1 MTIDIQVPRI
11 RLEETP
17 RETITDY
24 CVSKSGELPISGGW
38 GYTKED
44 AVVIDKDDPVVLKGI
59 PFDGVGIEY
68 IFVEER
74 IYEELN
80 RYESEDGKYSV
91 VGWNLLEQS
100 LIFDDDRKY
109 DVLSYEVTAI
119 PESDWDSLNTEWE
132 CNTGLQTSESEM
144 KAHIEKRNIKTIC
157 YSNECWFDITSFYGA
172 D

>member
-17 RETITDY
+17 REIIVDFF
-24 CVSKSGELPISGGW
+24 VSKSGELPINGGW

-44 AVVIDKDDPVVLKGI
+44 AVVIDREDPVVLKGI

-74 IYEELN
+74 IYEELIG
-80 RYESEDGKYSV
+80 YESEDGKYSV
-91 VGWNLLEQS
+91 IGWNLLEQR
-100 LIFDDDRKY
+100 LIFDDERKY

-119 PESDWDSLNTEWE
+119 PESDWDSLKTEWE
-132 CNTGLQTSESEM
+132 CNTELQGSESEM
-144 KAHIEKRNIKTIC
+144 KAHIEKRNIKMIC
-157 YSNECWFDITSFYGA
+157 YSTECWFDITSFYGT